1 MLTPDF
7 SAYAA
12 RVLITAKIP
21 KSGAEVEDLIK
32 GIMSKCVVEC
42 VDAGATLI
50 GHAKCIAESDN
61 GNFMACSITSNDGKI
76 RCRGVLQGEIRKVSL
91 VINIL
96 LYGLKR
102 AEIERIF
109 ETILWERIGP
119 REFAVVIEDIDVHDH
134 EHHEENHEHSHDHET
149 A

>member
-12 RVLITAKIP
+12 RVLIVAKIP
-21 KSGAEVEDLIK
+21 KTGVEVEDLIR
-32 GIMSKCVVEC
+32 GVMSECVLEC

-76 RCRGVLQGEIRKVSL
+76 RCRGVLRGEIRKVSL

-96 LYGLKR
+96 LYGLR
-102 AEIERIF
+102 RTEIEGIF
-109 ETILWERIGP
+109 RTVLQERIGSN
-119 REFAVVIEDIDVHDH
+119 EYAVHIEDTDVHEH
-134 EHHEENHEHSHDHET
+134 EHHEENHEHSHDHEMV
-149 A
+149 